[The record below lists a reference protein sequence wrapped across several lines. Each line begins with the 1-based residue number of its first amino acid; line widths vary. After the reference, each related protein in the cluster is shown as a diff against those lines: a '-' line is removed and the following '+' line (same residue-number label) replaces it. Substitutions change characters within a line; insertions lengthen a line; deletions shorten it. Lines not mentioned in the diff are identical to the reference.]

1 MKYHA
6 DATKAQ
12 SSNRVV
18 MTESRIKDLI
28 RVRHVGLAATAA
40 ARSARLFIGVWWFGI
55 GLAAYANTP
64 QLSEP

>member
-1 MKYHA
+1 
-6 DATKAQ
+6 
-12 SSNRVV
+12 
-18 MTESRIKDLI
+18 MTESRIEDLI